1 MDQVDL
7 ETVLFNKELMCS
19 LMEVQAD
26 FVAKSVQLTLC
37 PKNCT
42 DMTGAINF
50 ATRLMPDVRFVA
62 TVSGRDKETAYVL
75 RDGKWRPTFYKCF
88 T

>member
-1 MDQVDL
+1 MDQIDL
-7 ETVLFNKELMCS
+7 ETELFNEELMCS

-26 FVAKSVQLTLC
+26 FIAKSVQLTLC

-42 DMTGAINF
+42 DMSGAIEF
-50 ATRLMPDVRFVA
+50 ATRLMPDVRVIE
-62 TVSGRDKETAYVL
+62 TVSGRDKKTAYIL
-75 RDGKWRPTFYKCF
+75 RDGKWQSATYKCF

>member
-1 MDQVDL
+1 MDQIDL
-7 ETVLFNKELMCS
+7 ETELFNKELICS

-26 FVAKSVQLTLC
+26 FIAKSVQLTLC

-50 ATRLMPDVRFVA
+50 AKRLMPDVRAIA
-62 TVSGRDKETAYVL
+62 TVSGWDKETVYIL
-75 RDGKWRPTFYKCF
+75 QDGKWRSAFYKCF

>member
-1 MDQVDL
+1 MDQIDL
-7 ETVLFNKELMCS
+7 ETELFNKELICS

-26 FVAKSVQLTLC
+26 FIAKSVQLTLC

-50 ATRLMPDVRFVA
+50 ATRLMPDVRVIA
-62 TVSGRDKETAYVL
+62 TVSGRDEETAYIL
-75 RDGKWRPTFYKCF
+75 QDGKWRSTTYKCF